1 MENELRS
8 IGEMAR
14 DSGLG
19 VSALRFYDR
28 AGVLGPAWVD
38 PASGYRWYAPE
49 QLDEARL
56 LARLRR
62 AGMPLADIR
71 LVLAGWSGEDTDLV
85 RGLLQAHLRRLERGL
100 AEARGEF
107 STLRAL
113 LDHRESPM
121 TASPRTGTVHLS
133 LPAPALA
140 AALDAVRFA
149 TGRDPEL
156 PMLGGVLF
164 DVEGDAL
171 RVVATDRYRLAVAR
185 VEAVGHGGS
194 REQVVVPAPL
204 VDAMRALLG
213 SDEPARFA
221 VEGDRVTLEVG
232 ERQASGQRLA
242 HDFPDYRRLV
252 QLPPGRRVVVDVAAL
267 REALENGPVRVTEE
281 REPGRSARDISVLT
295 TVDDGTVLVC
305 GDGAPEGDTDGNR
318 DVSRDVS
325 RDDDTAGDTDRGT
338 DGVGYHVGVDRLFL
352 LEALAAGG
360 RDRLVLEFGPA
371 PTAPLAIRR
380 ADDEAAFSLL
390 MPVRLDD

>member
-1 MENELRS
+1 MRS

-28 AGVLGPAWVD
+28 AGVLVPARVD

-49 QLDEARL
+49 QLDEARV

-71 LVLAGWSGEDTDLV
+71 LALAGWSGADPDLV
-85 RGLLQAHLRRLERGL
+85 RRLLQAHLRRLERGL
-100 AEARGEF
+100 AEARSEF

-113 LDHRESPM
+113 LDHRENPM
-121 TASPRTGTVHLS
+121 TASPRTNAVRLS
-133 LPAPALA
+133 LGSPELA
-140 AALDAVRFA
+140 GAIDAVRFA
-149 TGRDPEL
+149 VGKDPEL

-164 DVEGDAL
+164 DVDGDTL
-171 RVVATDRYRLAVAR
+171 HVVATDRYRMAVAR
-185 VEAVGHGGS
+185 MASGSGSDSASPSASASAGHGGP

-213 SDEPARFA
+213 SDEPAGFA
-221 VEGDRVTLEVG
+221 VEADRVTLEAG

-252 QLPPGRRVVVDVAAL
+252 QLPAGRRVVVDVPAL
-267 REALENGPVRVTEE
+267 REALETGPVRTAEAG
-281 REPGRSARDISVLT
+281 EPGPSARDVSVLAT
-295 TVDDGTVLVC
+295 TDDGTVTVV
-305 GDGAPEGDTDGNR
+305 GEGDADGN
-318 DVSRDVS
+318 S
-325 RDDDTAGDTDRGT
+325 
-338 DGVGYHVGVDRLFL
+338 VGVDRGFL
-352 LEALAAGG
+352 LDALAAAD
-360 RDRLVLEFGPA
+360 RDRLVLEFGAA

-380 ADDEAAFSLL
+380 TDDEGTFSLL
-390 MPVRLDD
+390 MPVRLDS

>member
-1 MENELRS
+1 MRS

-62 AGMPLADIR
+62 VGMPLADIR
-71 LVLAGWSGEDTDLV
+71 LVLAGWSGEEADLV
-85 RGLLQAHLRRLERGL
+85 RGLLQAHLRRLEQGL
-100 AEARGEF
+100 AEARSEF
-107 STLRAL
+107 STIREL
-113 LDHRESPM
+113 LDHRENPM
-121 TASPRTGTVHLS
+121 TASPLTGTVRLS

-164 DVEGDAL
+164 DIEGDAL

-185 VEAVGHGGS
+185 TDADGHRGS
-194 REQVVVPAPL
+194 REQVVVATPL
-204 VDAMRALLG
+204 VDAMRALLSG
-213 SDEPARFA
+213 DESARFV
-221 VEGDRVTLEVG
+221 VEGDRVTLEAG

-252 QLPPGRRVVVDVAAL
+252 QLPPGRRVVVEVPAL
-267 REALENGPVRVTEE
+267 REALENGPVRVAED

-295 TVDDGTVLVC
+295 TVDDKTVLVC
-305 GDGAPEGDTDGNR
+305 GDGAPDKGTG
-318 DVSRDVS
+318 
-325 RDDDTAGDTDRGT
+325 TGT
-338 DGVGYHVGVDRLFL
+338 DNEDRDTGTGGLGYHVGVDRGFL
-352 LEALAAGG
+352 LEALAAGD

-380 ADDEAAFSLL
+380 ADDEGAFSLL